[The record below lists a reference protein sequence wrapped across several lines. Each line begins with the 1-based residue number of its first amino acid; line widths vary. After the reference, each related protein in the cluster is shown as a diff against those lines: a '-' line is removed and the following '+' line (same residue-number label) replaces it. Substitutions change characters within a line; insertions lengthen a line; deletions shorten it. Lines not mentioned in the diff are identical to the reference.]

1 MTAIWNW
8 IKSEWADPSTHAWLV
23 LAGGTALAYANGQ
36 VDAKSAIMTVIGAA
50 LGIVIP
56 TGHKP

>member
-8 IKSEWADPSTHAWLV
+8 IKGEWSDPATHAWLV
-23 LAGGTALAYANGQ
+23 GAGATTVAYLNGSIDQRTMIAAL
-36 VDAKSAIMTVIGAA
+36 IGSA

-56 TGHKP
+56 TGHKL

>member
-8 IKSEWADPSTHAWLV
+8 VKAQWADQSTHAWLV
-23 LAGGTALAYANGQ
+23 GAGATVVAYLNGSIDQRTAIAAL
-36 VDAKSAIMTVIGAA
+36 IGSA

-56 TGHKP
+56 TGH